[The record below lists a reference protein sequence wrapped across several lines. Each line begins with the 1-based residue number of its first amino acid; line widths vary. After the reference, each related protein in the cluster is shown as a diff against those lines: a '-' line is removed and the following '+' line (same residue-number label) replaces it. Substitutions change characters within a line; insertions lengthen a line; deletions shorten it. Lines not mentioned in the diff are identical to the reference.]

1 MKKKKLTVITVSAA
15 AVLVAGVCLWVGLRY
30 LTDNRMPNFSKEYV
44 LYVYPDMS
52 AETALDSIA
61 AGAGV
66 IRPGSMDRCAGK
78 EDLGGRI
85 CPGRYEIDPSMTSI
99 YVVRMLCNGW
109 QSPQKLT
116 LSGTIRS
123 KGKLASVID
132 RQMMVDSVTVDS
144 LLNSNEFLQQF
155 GFDSTNVF
163 ALFLPDT
170 YYMYWTATPD
180 EIFSRFRKEYDAF
193 CRLLENGS
201 ILLVLYREQMPCE
214 ETAYGNTDWEAW
226 KQLCAE
232 HVTYCLR
239 MDWENEENNEMET
252 DKRMGFPFHNYCV
265 TTAENKYR
273 MEELIIHPRV
283 QKDFYKNTPNMKLFT
298 EALAKSS
305 NPVCYNG
312 DIFTVEDYIRFIQI
326 HPEVECVMT
335 GRGVLADP
343 ALARKIRGGAGAD
356 AGELRRFHDLLYAGY
371 CREMSGDRT
380 ILFKM
385 KELWTYLA
393 PVFTN
398 YKKYVKKIKKAEK
411 CAVYEKIIEELFAN
425 EEISVS

>member
-78 EDLGGRI
+78 EDLDGRI

-193 CRLLENGS
+193 WTEDRLAKADSLGLNQMEVS
-201 ILLVLYREQMPCE
+201 ILASIVSGETLKSFEYPAIAAVYLNRLRIGMKLQADPTVAYCFEYKLNRILRVHTRVDSPYNTYRYAGLPPAPINVPPKACIDAVLNPDRHDYLYFCASPDFNGTHRFASTYREHLVNARAFQRAL
-214 ETAYGNTDWEAW
+214 TARLRA
-226 KQLCAE
+226 AE
-232 HVTYCLR
+232 
-239 MDWENEENNEMET
+239 
-252 DKRMGFPFHNYCV
+252 
-265 TTAENKYR
+265 
-273 MEELIIHPRV
+273 
-283 QKDFYKNTPNMKLFT
+283 
-298 EALAKSS
+298 
-305 NPVCYNG
+305 
-312 DIFTVEDYIRFIQI
+312 
-326 HPEVECVMT
+326 
-335 GRGVLADP
+335 
-343 ALARKIRGGAGAD
+343 
-356 AGELRRFHDLLYAGY
+356 
-371 CREMSGDRT
+371 
-380 ILFKM
+380 
-385 KELWTYLA
+385 
-393 PVFTN
+393 
-398 YKKYVKKIKKAEK
+398 
-411 CAVYEKIIEELFAN
+411 
-425 EEISVS
+425 

>member
-1 MKKKKLTVITVSAA
+1 MKKKKLTVIAVSAA
-15 AVLVAGVCLWVGLRY
+15 AVLAAGVCLWVGLRY

-193 CRLLENGS
+193 WTEDRLAKADSLGLNQMEVS
-201 ILLVLYREQMPCE
+201 ILASIVSGETLKSFEYPAIAAVYLNRLRIGMKLQADPTVAYCFDYKLNRILRVHTRVDSPYNTYRYAGLPPAPINVPPKACIDAVLNPDRHDYLYFCASPDFNGTHRFASTYREHLVNARAFQRAL
-214 ETAYGNTDWEAW
+214 TARLRA
-226 KQLCAE
+226 AE
-232 HVTYCLR
+232 
-239 MDWENEENNEMET
+239 
-252 DKRMGFPFHNYCV
+252 
-265 TTAENKYR
+265 
-273 MEELIIHPRV
+273 
-283 QKDFYKNTPNMKLFT
+283 
-298 EALAKSS
+298 
-305 NPVCYNG
+305 
-312 DIFTVEDYIRFIQI
+312 
-326 HPEVECVMT
+326 
-335 GRGVLADP
+335 
-343 ALARKIRGGAGAD
+343 
-356 AGELRRFHDLLYAGY
+356 
-371 CREMSGDRT
+371 
-380 ILFKM
+380 
-385 KELWTYLA
+385 
-393 PVFTN
+393 
-398 YKKYVKKIKKAEK
+398 
-411 CAVYEKIIEELFAN
+411 
-425 EEISVS
+425 

>member
-144 LLNSNEFLQQF
+144 LLKSNEFLQQF

-193 CRLLENGS
+193 WTEDRLAKADSLGLNQMEVS
-201 ILLVLYREQMPCE
+201 ILASIVSGETLKAFEYPAIAAVYLNRLRIGMKLQADPTVAYCFDYKLNRILRVHTRVDSPYNTYRYAGLPPAPINVPPKACIDAVLNPDRHDYLYFCASPDFNGTHRFASTYREHLVNARAFQRAL
-214 ETAYGNTDWEAW
+214 TARLRA
-226 KQLCAE
+226 AE
-232 HVTYCLR
+232 
-239 MDWENEENNEMET
+239 
-252 DKRMGFPFHNYCV
+252 
-265 TTAENKYR
+265 
-273 MEELIIHPRV
+273 
-283 QKDFYKNTPNMKLFT
+283 
-298 EALAKSS
+298 
-305 NPVCYNG
+305 
-312 DIFTVEDYIRFIQI
+312 
-326 HPEVECVMT
+326 
-335 GRGVLADP
+335 
-343 ALARKIRGGAGAD
+343 
-356 AGELRRFHDLLYAGY
+356 
-371 CREMSGDRT
+371 
-380 ILFKM
+380 
-385 KELWTYLA
+385 
-393 PVFTN
+393 
-398 YKKYVKKIKKAEK
+398 
-411 CAVYEKIIEELFAN
+411 
-425 EEISVS
+425 

>member
-144 LLNSNEFLQQF
+144 LLNSNDFLQQF

-193 CRLLENGS
+193 WTEDRLAKADSLGLNQMEVS
-201 ILLVLYREQMPCE
+201 ILASIVSGETLKSFEYPAIAAVYLNRLRIGMKLQADPTVAYCFDYKLNRILRVHTRVDSPYNTYRYAGLPPAPINVPPKACIDAVLNPDRHDYLYFCASPDFNGTHRFASTYREHLVNARAFQRAL
-214 ETAYGNTDWEAW
+214 TARLRA
-226 KQLCAE
+226 AE
-232 HVTYCLR
+232 
-239 MDWENEENNEMET
+239 
-252 DKRMGFPFHNYCV
+252 
-265 TTAENKYR
+265 
-273 MEELIIHPRV
+273 
-283 QKDFYKNTPNMKLFT
+283 
-298 EALAKSS
+298 
-305 NPVCYNG
+305 
-312 DIFTVEDYIRFIQI
+312 
-326 HPEVECVMT
+326 
-335 GRGVLADP
+335 
-343 ALARKIRGGAGAD
+343 
-356 AGELRRFHDLLYAGY
+356 
-371 CREMSGDRT
+371 
-380 ILFKM
+380 
-385 KELWTYLA
+385 
-393 PVFTN
+393 
-398 YKKYVKKIKKAEK
+398 
-411 CAVYEKIIEELFAN
+411 
-425 EEISVS
+425 

>member
-15 AVLVAGVCLWVGLRY
+15 AVLVAGVCLWIGLRY

-132 RQMMVDSVTVDS
+132 RQMMVDSVAVDS

-193 CRLLENGS
+193 WTEDRLAKADSLGLNQMEVS
-201 ILLVLYREQMPCE
+201 ILASIVSGETLKSFEYPAIAAVYLNRLRIGMKLQADPTVAYCFDYKLNRILRVHTRVDSPYNTYRYAGLPPAPINVPPKACIDAVLNPDRHDYLYFCASPDFNGTHRFASTYREHLVNARAFQRAL
-214 ETAYGNTDWEAW
+214 TARLRA
-226 KQLCAE
+226 AE
-232 HVTYCLR
+232 
-239 MDWENEENNEMET
+239 
-252 DKRMGFPFHNYCV
+252 
-265 TTAENKYR
+265 
-273 MEELIIHPRV
+273 
-283 QKDFYKNTPNMKLFT
+283 
-298 EALAKSS
+298 
-305 NPVCYNG
+305 
-312 DIFTVEDYIRFIQI
+312 
-326 HPEVECVMT
+326 
-335 GRGVLADP
+335 
-343 ALARKIRGGAGAD
+343 
-356 AGELRRFHDLLYAGY
+356 
-371 CREMSGDRT
+371 
-380 ILFKM
+380 
-385 KELWTYLA
+385 
-393 PVFTN
+393 
-398 YKKYVKKIKKAEK
+398 
-411 CAVYEKIIEELFAN
+411 
-425 EEISVS
+425 

>member
-52 AETALDSIA
+52 AETTLDSIA

-193 CRLLENGS
+193 WTEDRLAKADSLGLNQMEVS
-201 ILLVLYREQMPCE
+201 ILASIVSGETLKSFEYPAIAAVYLNRLRIGMKLQADPTVAYCFDYKLNRILRVHTRVDSPYNTYRYAGLPPAPINVPPKACIDAVLNPDRHDYLYFCASPDFNGTHRFASTYREHLVNARAFQRAL
-214 ETAYGNTDWEAW
+214 TAR
-226 KQLCAE
+226 
-232 HVTYCLR
+232 LR
-239 MDWENEENNEMET
+239 
-252 DKRMGFPFHNYCV
+252 
-265 TTAENKYR
+265 TAE
-273 MEELIIHPRV
+273 
-283 QKDFYKNTPNMKLFT
+283 
-298 EALAKSS
+298 
-305 NPVCYNG
+305 
-312 DIFTVEDYIRFIQI
+312 
-326 HPEVECVMT
+326 
-335 GRGVLADP
+335 
-343 ALARKIRGGAGAD
+343 
-356 AGELRRFHDLLYAGY
+356 
-371 CREMSGDRT
+371 
-380 ILFKM
+380 
-385 KELWTYLA
+385 
-393 PVFTN
+393 
-398 YKKYVKKIKKAEK
+398 
-411 CAVYEKIIEELFAN
+411 
-425 EEISVS
+425 

>member
-52 AETALDSIA
+52 AEAALDSIA

-144 LLNSNEFLQQF
+144 LLKSNEFLQQF

-193 CRLLENGS
+193 WTEDRLAKADSLGLNQMEIS
-201 ILLVLYREQMPCE
+201 ILASIVSGETLKAFEYPAIAAVYLNRLRIGMKLQADPTVAYCFDYKLNRILRVHTRVDSPYNTYRYAGLPPAPINVPPKACIDAVLNPDRHDYLYFCASPDFNGTHRFASTYREHLVNARAFQRAL
-214 ETAYGNTDWEAW
+214 TARLRA
-226 KQLCAE
+226 AE
-232 HVTYCLR
+232 
-239 MDWENEENNEMET
+239 
-252 DKRMGFPFHNYCV
+252 
-265 TTAENKYR
+265 
-273 MEELIIHPRV
+273 
-283 QKDFYKNTPNMKLFT
+283 
-298 EALAKSS
+298 
-305 NPVCYNG
+305 
-312 DIFTVEDYIRFIQI
+312 
-326 HPEVECVMT
+326 
-335 GRGVLADP
+335 
-343 ALARKIRGGAGAD
+343 
-356 AGELRRFHDLLYAGY
+356 
-371 CREMSGDRT
+371 
-380 ILFKM
+380 
-385 KELWTYLA
+385 
-393 PVFTN
+393 
-398 YKKYVKKIKKAEK
+398 
-411 CAVYEKIIEELFAN
+411 
-425 EEISVS
+425 

>member
-1 MKKKKLTVITVSAA
+1 MKKKKLTVIAVSAA

-144 LLNSNEFLQQF
+144 LLKSNEFLQQF

-193 CRLLENGS
+193 WTEDRLAKADSLGLNQMEVS
-201 ILLVLYREQMPCE
+201 ILASIVSGETLKSFEYPAIAAVYLNRLRIGMKLQADPTVAYCFDYKLNRILRVHTRVDSPYNTYRYAGLPPAPINVPPKACIDAVLNPDRHDYLYFCASPDFNGTHRFASTYREHLVNARAFQRAL
-214 ETAYGNTDWEAW
+214 TARLRA
-226 KQLCAE
+226 AE
-232 HVTYCLR
+232 
-239 MDWENEENNEMET
+239 
-252 DKRMGFPFHNYCV
+252 
-265 TTAENKYR
+265 
-273 MEELIIHPRV
+273 
-283 QKDFYKNTPNMKLFT
+283 
-298 EALAKSS
+298 
-305 NPVCYNG
+305 
-312 DIFTVEDYIRFIQI
+312 
-326 HPEVECVMT
+326 
-335 GRGVLADP
+335 
-343 ALARKIRGGAGAD
+343 
-356 AGELRRFHDLLYAGY
+356 
-371 CREMSGDRT
+371 
-380 ILFKM
+380 
-385 KELWTYLA
+385 
-393 PVFTN
+393 
-398 YKKYVKKIKKAEK
+398 
-411 CAVYEKIIEELFAN
+411 
-425 EEISVS
+425 

>member
-144 LLNSNEFLQQF
+144 LLKSNEFLQQF

-170 YYMYWTATPD
+170 YYMYWTAAPD

-193 CRLLENGS
+193 WTEDRLAKADSLGLSQMEVS
-201 ILLVLYREQMPCE
+201 ILASIVSGETLKSFEYPAIAAVYLNRLRIGMKLQADPTVAYCFDYKLNRILRVHTRVDSPYNTYRYAGLPPAPINVPPKACIDAVLNPDRHDYLYFCASPDFNGTHRFASTYREHLVNARAFQRAL
-214 ETAYGNTDWEAW
+214 TARLRA
-226 KQLCAE
+226 AE
-232 HVTYCLR
+232 
-239 MDWENEENNEMET
+239 
-252 DKRMGFPFHNYCV
+252 
-265 TTAENKYR
+265 
-273 MEELIIHPRV
+273 
-283 QKDFYKNTPNMKLFT
+283 
-298 EALAKSS
+298 
-305 NPVCYNG
+305 
-312 DIFTVEDYIRFIQI
+312 
-326 HPEVECVMT
+326 
-335 GRGVLADP
+335 
-343 ALARKIRGGAGAD
+343 
-356 AGELRRFHDLLYAGY
+356 
-371 CREMSGDRT
+371 
-380 ILFKM
+380 
-385 KELWTYLA
+385 
-393 PVFTN
+393 
-398 YKKYVKKIKKAEK
+398 
-411 CAVYEKIIEELFAN
+411 
-425 EEISVS
+425 

>member
-44 LYVYPDMS
+44 QYVYPDMS

-66 IRPGSMDRCAGK
+66 IRPGSMDRCARK

-193 CRLLENGS
+193 WTEDRLAKADSLGLSQMEVS
-201 ILLVLYREQMPCE
+201 ILASIVSGETLKAFEYPAIAAVYLNRLRIGMKLQADPTVAYCFDYKLNRILRVHTRVDSPYNTYRYAGLPPAPINVPPKACIDAVLNPDRHDYLYFCASPDFNGTHRFASTYREHLVNARAFQRAL
-214 ETAYGNTDWEAW
+214 TARLRA
-226 KQLCAE
+226 AE
-232 HVTYCLR
+232 
-239 MDWENEENNEMET
+239 
-252 DKRMGFPFHNYCV
+252 
-265 TTAENKYR
+265 
-273 MEELIIHPRV
+273 
-283 QKDFYKNTPNMKLFT
+283 
-298 EALAKSS
+298 
-305 NPVCYNG
+305 
-312 DIFTVEDYIRFIQI
+312 
-326 HPEVECVMT
+326 
-335 GRGVLADP
+335 
-343 ALARKIRGGAGAD
+343 
-356 AGELRRFHDLLYAGY
+356 
-371 CREMSGDRT
+371 
-380 ILFKM
+380 
-385 KELWTYLA
+385 
-393 PVFTN
+393 
-398 YKKYVKKIKKAEK
+398 
-411 CAVYEKIIEELFAN
+411 
-425 EEISVS
+425 

>member
-1 MKKKKLTVITVSAA
+1 MKKKKLTVIAVSAA

-30 LTDNRMPNFSKEYV
+30 LTDTRMPNFSKEYV

-78 EDLGGRI
+78 EDLSGRI

-193 CRLLENGS
+193 WTEDRLAKADSLGLSQMEVS
-201 ILLVLYREQMPCE
+201 ILASIVSGETLKAFEYPAIAAVYLNRLRIGMKLQADPTVAYCFDYKLNRILRVHTRVDSPYNTYRYAGLPPAPINVPPKACIDAVLNPDRHDYLYFCASPDFNGTHRFASTYREHLVNARAFQRAL
-214 ETAYGNTDWEAW
+214 TARLRA
-226 KQLCAE
+226 AE
-232 HVTYCLR
+232 
-239 MDWENEENNEMET
+239 
-252 DKRMGFPFHNYCV
+252 
-265 TTAENKYR
+265 
-273 MEELIIHPRV
+273 
-283 QKDFYKNTPNMKLFT
+283 
-298 EALAKSS
+298 
-305 NPVCYNG
+305 
-312 DIFTVEDYIRFIQI
+312 
-326 HPEVECVMT
+326 
-335 GRGVLADP
+335 
-343 ALARKIRGGAGAD
+343 
-356 AGELRRFHDLLYAGY
+356 
-371 CREMSGDRT
+371 
-380 ILFKM
+380 
-385 KELWTYLA
+385 
-393 PVFTN
+393 
-398 YKKYVKKIKKAEK
+398 
-411 CAVYEKIIEELFAN
+411 
-425 EEISVS
+425 

>member
-1 MKKKKLTVITVSAA
+1 MKKKKLTVIAVSAA

-170 YYMYWTATPD
+170 YYMYWTAAPD

-193 CRLLENGS
+193 WTEDRLAKADSLGLSQMEVS
-201 ILLVLYREQMPCE
+201 ILASIVSGETLKSFEYPAIAAVYLNRLRIGMKLQADPTVAYCFEYKLNRILRVHTRVDSPYNTYRYAGLPPAPINVPPKACIDAVLNPDRHDYLYFCASPDFNGTHRFASTYREHLVNARAFQRAL
-214 ETAYGNTDWEAW
+214 TAR
-226 KQLCAE
+226 
-232 HVTYCLR
+232 LR
-239 MDWENEENNEMET
+239 
-252 DKRMGFPFHNYCV
+252 
-265 TTAENKYR
+265 TAE
-273 MEELIIHPRV
+273 
-283 QKDFYKNTPNMKLFT
+283 
-298 EALAKSS
+298 
-305 NPVCYNG
+305 
-312 DIFTVEDYIRFIQI
+312 
-326 HPEVECVMT
+326 
-335 GRGVLADP
+335 
-343 ALARKIRGGAGAD
+343 
-356 AGELRRFHDLLYAGY
+356 
-371 CREMSGDRT
+371 
-380 ILFKM
+380 
-385 KELWTYLA
+385 
-393 PVFTN
+393 
-398 YKKYVKKIKKAEK
+398 
-411 CAVYEKIIEELFAN
+411 
-425 EEISVS
+425 

>member
-15 AVLVAGVCLWVGLRY
+15 AVLVAGVCLWDGLRY

-193 CRLLENGS
+193 WTEDRLAKADSLGLNQMEVS
-201 ILLVLYREQMPCE
+201 ILASIVSGETLKSFEYPAIAAVYLNRLRIGMKLQADPTVAYCFDYKLNRILRVHTRVDSPYNTYRYAGLPPAPINVPPKACIDAVLNPDRHDYLYFCASPDFNGTHRFASTYREHLVNAKAFQRAL
-214 ETAYGNTDWEAW
+214 TARLRA
-226 KQLCAE
+226 AE
-232 HVTYCLR
+232 
-239 MDWENEENNEMET
+239 
-252 DKRMGFPFHNYCV
+252 
-265 TTAENKYR
+265 
-273 MEELIIHPRV
+273 
-283 QKDFYKNTPNMKLFT
+283 
-298 EALAKSS
+298 
-305 NPVCYNG
+305 
-312 DIFTVEDYIRFIQI
+312 
-326 HPEVECVMT
+326 
-335 GRGVLADP
+335 
-343 ALARKIRGGAGAD
+343 
-356 AGELRRFHDLLYAGY
+356 
-371 CREMSGDRT
+371 
-380 ILFKM
+380 
-385 KELWTYLA
+385 
-393 PVFTN
+393 
-398 YKKYVKKIKKAEK
+398 
-411 CAVYEKIIEELFAN
+411 
-425 EEISVS
+425 

>member
-1 MKKKKLTVITVSAA
+1 MKKKKLTVIAVSAA

-170 YYMYWTATPD
+170 YYMYWTAAPD

-193 CRLLENGS
+193 WTEDRLAKADSLGLNQMEVS
-201 ILLVLYREQMPCE
+201 ILASIVSGETLKSFEYPAIAAVYLNRLRIGMKLQADPTVAYCFDYKLNRILRVHTRVDSPYNTYRYAGLPPAPINVPPKACIDAVLNPDRHDYLYFCASPDFNGTHRFASTYREHLVNARAFQRAL
-214 ETAYGNTDWEAW
+214 TARLRA
-226 KQLCAE
+226 AE
-232 HVTYCLR
+232 
-239 MDWENEENNEMET
+239 
-252 DKRMGFPFHNYCV
+252 
-265 TTAENKYR
+265 
-273 MEELIIHPRV
+273 
-283 QKDFYKNTPNMKLFT
+283 
-298 EALAKSS
+298 
-305 NPVCYNG
+305 
-312 DIFTVEDYIRFIQI
+312 
-326 HPEVECVMT
+326 
-335 GRGVLADP
+335 
-343 ALARKIRGGAGAD
+343 
-356 AGELRRFHDLLYAGY
+356 
-371 CREMSGDRT
+371 
-380 ILFKM
+380 
-385 KELWTYLA
+385 
-393 PVFTN
+393 
-398 YKKYVKKIKKAEK
+398 
-411 CAVYEKIIEELFAN
+411 
-425 EEISVS
+425 

>member
-78 EDLGGRI
+78 EDLDGRI

-193 CRLLENGS
+193 WTEDRLAKADSLGLNQMEVS
-201 ILLVLYREQMPCE
+201 ILASIVSGETLKPFEYPAIAAVYLNRLRIGMKLQADPTVAYCFEYKLNRILRVHTRVDSPYNTYRYAGLPPAPINVPPKACIDAVLNPDRHDYLYFCASPDFNGTHRFASTYREHLVNARAFQRAL
-214 ETAYGNTDWEAW
+214 TARLRA
-226 KQLCAE
+226 AE
-232 HVTYCLR
+232 
-239 MDWENEENNEMET
+239 
-252 DKRMGFPFHNYCV
+252 
-265 TTAENKYR
+265 
-273 MEELIIHPRV
+273 
-283 QKDFYKNTPNMKLFT
+283 
-298 EALAKSS
+298 
-305 NPVCYNG
+305 
-312 DIFTVEDYIRFIQI
+312 
-326 HPEVECVMT
+326 
-335 GRGVLADP
+335 
-343 ALARKIRGGAGAD
+343 
-356 AGELRRFHDLLYAGY
+356 
-371 CREMSGDRT
+371 
-380 ILFKM
+380 
-385 KELWTYLA
+385 
-393 PVFTN
+393 
-398 YKKYVKKIKKAEK
+398 
-411 CAVYEKIIEELFAN
+411 
-425 EEISVS
+425 

>member
-144 LLNSNEFLQQF
+144 LLKSNEFLQQF

-193 CRLLENGS
+193 WTEDRLAKADSLGLSQMEVS
-201 ILLVLYREQMPCE
+201 ILASIVSGETLKAFEYPAIAAVYLNRLRIGMKLQADPTVAYCFDYKLNRILRVHTRVDSPYNTYRYAGLPPAPINVPPKACIDAVLNPDRHDYLYFCASPDFNGTHRFASTYREHLVNARAFQRAL
-214 ETAYGNTDWEAW
+214 TARLRA
-226 KQLCAE
+226 AE
-232 HVTYCLR
+232 
-239 MDWENEENNEMET
+239 
-252 DKRMGFPFHNYCV
+252 
-265 TTAENKYR
+265 
-273 MEELIIHPRV
+273 
-283 QKDFYKNTPNMKLFT
+283 
-298 EALAKSS
+298 
-305 NPVCYNG
+305 
-312 DIFTVEDYIRFIQI
+312 
-326 HPEVECVMT
+326 
-335 GRGVLADP
+335 
-343 ALARKIRGGAGAD
+343 
-356 AGELRRFHDLLYAGY
+356 
-371 CREMSGDRT
+371 
-380 ILFKM
+380 
-385 KELWTYLA
+385 
-393 PVFTN
+393 
-398 YKKYVKKIKKAEK
+398 
-411 CAVYEKIIEELFAN
+411 
-425 EEISVS
+425 

>member
-1 MKKKKLTVITVSAA
+1 MKKKKLTVIAVSAA

-66 IRPGSMDRCAGK
+66 IRPGSMSRCAGK
-78 EDLGGRI
+78 ENLGGRI

-193 CRLLENGS
+193 WTEDRLAKADSLGLSQMEVS
-201 ILLVLYREQMPCE
+201 ILASIVSGETLKAFEYPAIAAVYLNRLRIGMKLQADPTVAYCFDYKLNRILRVHTRVDSPYNTYRYAGLPPAPINVPPKACIDAVLNPDRHDYLYFCASPDFNGTHRFASTYREHLVNARAFQRAL
-214 ETAYGNTDWEAW
+214 TARLRA
-226 KQLCAE
+226 AE
-232 HVTYCLR
+232 
-239 MDWENEENNEMET
+239 
-252 DKRMGFPFHNYCV
+252 
-265 TTAENKYR
+265 
-273 MEELIIHPRV
+273 
-283 QKDFYKNTPNMKLFT
+283 
-298 EALAKSS
+298 
-305 NPVCYNG
+305 
-312 DIFTVEDYIRFIQI
+312 
-326 HPEVECVMT
+326 
-335 GRGVLADP
+335 
-343 ALARKIRGGAGAD
+343 
-356 AGELRRFHDLLYAGY
+356 
-371 CREMSGDRT
+371 
-380 ILFKM
+380 
-385 KELWTYLA
+385 
-393 PVFTN
+393 
-398 YKKYVKKIKKAEK
+398 
-411 CAVYEKIIEELFAN
+411 
-425 EEISVS
+425 

>member
-1 MKKKKLTVITVSAA
+1 MKKKKLTVIAVSAA

-170 YYMYWTATPD
+170 YYMYWTAAPD

-193 CRLLENGS
+193 WTEDRLAKADSLGLSQMEVS
-201 ILLVLYREQMPCE
+201 ILASIVSGETLKSFEYPAIAAVYLNRLRIGMKLQADPTVAYCFEYKLNRILRVHTRVDSPYNTYRYAGLPPAPINVPPKACIDAVLNPDRHDYLYFCASPDFNGTHRFASTYREHLVNARAFQRAL
-214 ETAYGNTDWEAW
+214 TARLRA
-226 KQLCAE
+226 AE
-232 HVTYCLR
+232 
-239 MDWENEENNEMET
+239 
-252 DKRMGFPFHNYCV
+252 
-265 TTAENKYR
+265 
-273 MEELIIHPRV
+273 
-283 QKDFYKNTPNMKLFT
+283 
-298 EALAKSS
+298 
-305 NPVCYNG
+305 
-312 DIFTVEDYIRFIQI
+312 
-326 HPEVECVMT
+326 
-335 GRGVLADP
+335 
-343 ALARKIRGGAGAD
+343 
-356 AGELRRFHDLLYAGY
+356 
-371 CREMSGDRT
+371 
-380 ILFKM
+380 
-385 KELWTYLA
+385 
-393 PVFTN
+393 
-398 YKKYVKKIKKAEK
+398 
-411 CAVYEKIIEELFAN
+411 
-425 EEISVS
+425 

>member
-1 MKKKKLTVITVSAA
+1 MKKKKLTVIAVSAA
-15 AVLVAGVCLWVGLRY
+15 AVLAAGVCLWVGLRY

-180 EIFSRFRKEYDAF
+180 EIFSSENAAF
-193 CRLLENGS
+193 CTIEVLSGHGT
-201 ILLVLYREQMPCE
+201 LVAPNATTPESATLTPK
-214 ETAYGNTDWEAW
+214 ASA
-226 KQLCAE
+226 
-232 HVTYCLR
+232 VTSSESGFSK
-239 MDWENEENNEMET
+239 DIS
-252 DKRMGFPFHNYCV
+252 DKVV
-265 TTAENKYR
+265 TR
-273 MEELIIHPRV
+273 SL
-283 QKDFYKNTPNMKLFT
+283 
-298 EALAKSS
+298 
-305 NPVCYNG
+305 
-312 DIFTVEDYIRFIQI
+312 
-326 HPEVECVMT
+326 
-335 GRGVLADP
+335 
-343 ALARKIRGGAGAD
+343 
-356 AGELRRFHDLLYAGY
+356 
-371 CREMSGDRT
+371 
-380 ILFKM
+380 
-385 KELWTYLA
+385 
-393 PVFTN
+393 
-398 YKKYVKKIKKAEK
+398 
-411 CAVYEKIIEELFAN
+411 
-425 EEISVS
+425 